1 VGRGR
6 AWKARSLKERYGKL
20 RSKRQSYRRLT
31 DRFTVVPS
39 EAKPLS
45 QLQIGAP
52 NAAPSHEPKYMNANP
67 SSDEDITLLRTLWIV
82 ALLVALV
89 AFFSSCAY
97 NKNLQPAQA
106 TPGTGEGGFE
116 LADANHDGK
125 LSRDEASDFLTNQIF
140 NAIDLDHNGQIT
152 KEEWSKGGA
161 RPMSDFK
168 KRDTNHDGV
177 VTREEALKY
186 GRAHGMT
193 KKAFAEAD
201 KNHDGALDRNEIES
215 YYASRE
221 GSPR

>member
-1 VGRGR
+1 MS
-6 AWKARSLKERYGKL
+6 ANL
-20 RSKRQSYRRLT
+20 R
-31 DRFTVVPS
+31 
-39 EAKPLS
+39 
-45 QLQIGAP
+45 
-52 NAAPSHEPKYMNANP
+52 
-67 SSDEDITLLRTLWIV
+67 SDEDLPLLRSLGMM
-82 ALLVALV
+82 ALLILLIALLGG
-89 AFFSSCAY
+89 CAY

-125 LSRDEASDFLTNQIF
+125 LSRAEASDFLTNEIF

-168 KRDTNHDGV
+168 KRDANHDGI

-201 KNHDGALDRNEIES
+201 KNHDGALDRNEVES